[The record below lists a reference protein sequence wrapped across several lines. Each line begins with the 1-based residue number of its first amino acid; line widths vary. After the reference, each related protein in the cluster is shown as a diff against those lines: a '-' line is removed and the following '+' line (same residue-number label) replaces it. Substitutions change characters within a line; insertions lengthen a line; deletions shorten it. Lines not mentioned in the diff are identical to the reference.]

1 MDSSRGERTVG
12 SIRERLTFA
21 NVMASVALF
30 IALGGAS
37 YAAVALPDN
46 SVGSKQLRRH
56 AVKQADLAAASVGT
70 RQLRRRAV
78 TAPKLAGG
86 SVRKRSL
93 SSWIRGQLRRRAAAG
108 APGARGPQGPTG
120 PRGPGAVAI
129 RYAAESSG
137 TPNPV
142 AVLDTGGLRVSASCD
157 LSPGGTTLNFS
168 VRSAET
174 ATLYETV
181 TVDTGTDPTGP
192 PTGASSSNNL
202 QIGFQAGVTQNTGGP
217 SATDG
222 FARVAVQGVYSSP
235 STTIDLH
242 LFALVIDGTGADPN
256 RCSINGVAVPT

>member
-1 MDSSRGERTVG
+1 MDSSRGERMVG

-78 TAPKLAGG
+78 TASKLAGG
-86 SVRKRSL
+86 SVKKRSL

-129 RYAAESSG
+129 RYAAEASG
-137 TPNPV
+137 TPAPV
-142 AVLDTGGLRVSASCD
+142 AVLDTGRLRVSASCD

-168 VRSAET
+168 VRSAEA

-192 PTGASSSNNL
+192 PTAASTSNL
-202 QIGFQAGVTQNTGGP
+202 QIDLPAGVTQNTGGP

-235 STTIDLH
+235 STTMDLH